1 MEQSEIDIEKIDLQG
16 MLKIYG
22 DYYTKRYSDD
32 CENSNIRY
40 DRLQIALGAKLY
52 RVQQPDYNQEAFDQ
66 VIKAI
71 ELNGLTN
78 FNMTTFWG
86 KVSPAVFKRN
96 ENNQLDSPIHKLSMH
111 YAECSTV
118 KNILDS
124 FTNSFNCD
132 SVGCIAGF
140 AMAEAV
146 NWKQPKWMREDS
158 RDYLEAFEGIACAF
172 LNIPIQV
179 GAKLFYGDAGCIWSF
194 LAYNE
199 PENYGSL
206 EWEIGFDIDY
216 LNSEYAD
223 QWTDEAI
230 ELSSISFKEAS
241 DALRRLASGEILID
255 STNDFQPR
263 YSKEQKQKFLNKQS
277 RRRGKNND

>member
-1 MEQSEIDIEKIDLQG
+1 MKQSEIDIEKIDLQG
-16 MLKIYG
+16 MLEIYG
-22 DYYTKRYSDD
+22 DYYTKRYTDN
-32 CENSNIRY
+32 CESSNIRY
-40 DRLQIALGAKLY
+40 DQLQTALSAKMY
-52 RVQQPDYNQEAFDQ
+52 RVQQPDYNQEAFDR

-86 KVSPAVFKRN
+86 KISSAVFKRN
-96 ENNQLDSPIHKLSMH
+96 ENNELDSPIHKLSMH
-111 YAECSTV
+111 YSECSTT

-146 NWKQPKWMREDS
+146 NWKQPKWLREDS

-172 LNIPIQV
+172 LNIPIQT
-179 GAKLFYGDAGCIWSF
+179 GAKLFYGDGGCIWSF
-194 LAYNE
+194 LTYHE

-206 EWEIGFDIDY
+206 EWETSEDIDY
-216 LNSEYAD
+216 LNCEYPD

-230 ELSSISFKEAS
+230 ALSSISFKEAS

-255 STNDFQPR
+255 STNDFRPR

-277 RRRGKNND
+277 RGRGKNNG